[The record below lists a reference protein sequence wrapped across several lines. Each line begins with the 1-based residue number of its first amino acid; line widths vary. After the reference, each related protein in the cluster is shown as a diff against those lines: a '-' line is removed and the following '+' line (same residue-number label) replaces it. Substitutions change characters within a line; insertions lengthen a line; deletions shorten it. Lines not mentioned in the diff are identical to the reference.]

1 MDVHPIAERSFAYD
15 PLRRN
20 VGRLVATV
28 ATSRFEPQLYQLLEE
43 AVRCEH
49 LTAFAISP
57 SKRPRLIFA
66 ANRGKSPI
74 ARSAANAY
82 LHRHWNADP
91 TNRIFAEQS
100 DLTRGFVACVSAEE
114 MLRLQYRRACYTSGD
129 WARNGRNLIHK
140 VTVIK
145 RHEDETFKVN
155 FYRHRDAGPFEPSAL
170 QMIVESSDLLFAF
183 LARHAPAETGTDTAA
198 LREQFERCLQDSGH
212 GLTRREIQVG
222 AAIAVGMSSEAI
234 ALTLDISL
242 NTVLTFRKRAYA
254 RLGISS
260 QNELTRLIY
269 GRIAPLQQH

>member
-1 MDVHPIAERSFAYD
+1 MDVHPITERLFACD
-15 PLRRN
+15 PLRRH
-20 VGRLVATV
+20 VGRLVDTV
-28 ATSRFEPQLYQLLEE
+28 ATSQFEPQLFRLLEE

-57 SKRPRLIFA
+57 SKRPRLILA
-66 ANRGKSPI
+66 ANRGNAPI

-82 LHRHWNADP
+82 LHSYWNADP
-91 TNRIFAEQS
+91 TNRVLAEQT
-100 DLTRGFVACVSAEE
+100 DLTKGFMACVSADE

-129 WARNGRNLIHK
+129 WARNGSNLIHK

-145 RHEDETFKVN
+145 QLEDETIKVN

-170 QMIVESSDLLFAF
+170 QTIVESSDLLFAF
-183 LARHAPAETGTDTAA
+183 LARHAPADTATDISA
-198 LREQFERCLQDSGH
+198 LRARFERHLQDSGR
-212 GLTRREIQVG
+212 GLTRREVQVC

-234 ALTLDISL
+234 ALTLRIRL

-269 GRIAPLQQH
+269 GRIAPLQ